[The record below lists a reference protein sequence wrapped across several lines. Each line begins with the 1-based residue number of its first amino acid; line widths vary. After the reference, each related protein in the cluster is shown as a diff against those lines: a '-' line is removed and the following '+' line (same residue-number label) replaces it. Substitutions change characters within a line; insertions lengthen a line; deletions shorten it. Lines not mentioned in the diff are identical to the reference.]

1 MKLSFLMLPGLGLLL
16 GLAGCNTP
24 AAKAP
29 EAAHPSRPSPR
40 AVAALPATPPAMP
53 PAPATSPVQAV
64 RYEFLKESASKPD
77 CQDANGDSHS
87 LKVVR
92 EFMHL
97 LGPDTLRPALQ
108 KLQCPLPAQRRAQL
122 QQELSGLRCGGEDE
136 DSQYSSYSN
145 TVVNYNANG
154 LLSLLVLEST
164 YSGGAYPQNNSQ
176 LCTYDLATG
185 KRCEVQKWLRPGK
198 DLALRQLLTKYLRAD
213 STGKEY
219 VANSIAGEEAAP
231 GKPYVVE
238 QLPSLGLNDKG
249 LFFLLGDL
257 GAPHVIEGVDITV
270 PYAALRAYVRPGTP
284 LARVVA
290 AHGR

>member
-1 MKLSFLMLPGLGLLL
+1 MKFSFLLMPCLSFLL
-16 GLAGCNTP
+16 GLAGCSTP

-29 EAAHPSRPSPR
+29 EAAHPAHPAPL
-40 AVAALPATPPAMP
+40 ALPTTLPA
-53 PAPATSPVQAV
+53 ASPVQAV
-64 RYEFLKESASKPD
+64 RYEFLKESASKPN
-77 CQDANGDSHS
+77 CQDANGESHP
-87 LKVVR
+87 LKVAQ

-108 KLQCPLPAQRRAQL
+108 KLQCPVPVQRRAQL
-122 QQELSGLRCGGEDE
+122 QQELHGLGCGGEE
-136 DSQYSSYSN
+136 EESQYGSYAN
-145 TVVNYNANG
+145 TVVNYNAAG

-164 YSGGAYPQNNSQ
+164 YSGGAYPQNSSQ

-185 KRCEVQKWLRPGK
+185 KRCDVQKWLRPGK
-198 DLALRQLLTKYLRAD
+198 GLALRQLLTKYLRAD

-219 VANSIAGEEAAP
+219 VATSTAGEEEAQ
-231 GKPYVVE
+231 GKPFLME
-238 QLPSLGLNDKG
+238 RLPPLGLNKKG

-290 AHGR
+290 AQGR